1 MPYVH
6 FCGLFQIIPN
16 IIYTQAAALN
26 LMHGEEVFVAYGS
39 VHEHEVIGDCWASA
53 SLFRDQTRQNLH
65 RQFAS
70 SLAADHRP
78 SNGPTTPTPVPRRP
92 VPRTPTRISLHSTS
106 TRTPDL
112 ITRFSAL
119 STSSMSSPSSAH
131 RPHSNSNP
139 FEEESDSDLN
149 DGVSRGTQAY
159 YPVLP
164 TPTRPTPDSRSPTI
178 AMKELMQFLTECSI
192 LPHVR
197 AGMLAAISLK
207 NPEKALRLAA
217 AHLNDIQQ
225 EILKEYLEGNT

>member
-1 MPYVH
+1 MQV
-6 FCGLFQIIPN
+6 
-16 IIYTQAAALN
+16 AALN

-39 VHEHEVIGDCWASA
+39 VHDGEVIGDCWASE

-78 SNGPTTPTPVPRRP
+78 SNGPSTPVPRRP

-119 STSSMSSPSSAH
+119 STSSPSSAH
-131 RPHSNSNP
+131 RPHSDSDP
-139 FEEESDSDLN
+139 FEDDSDSDLN
-149 DGVSRGTQAY
+149 NGVSRGTQAY

-164 TPTRPTPDSRSPTI
+164 TPTRPTPDSPSPESKT
-178 AMKELMQFLTECSI
+178 KELMQFLTECNIPSR
-192 LPHVR
+192 VR
-197 AGMLAAISLK
+197 AGMMAAFSVGNRDK
-207 NPEKALRLAA
+207 VLRLAV

-225 EILKEYLEGNT
+225 QILKEYLGGNM